1 MRLTSPQT
9 KSIIF
14 RTTDHE
20 NRRAAVVL
28 WERTQMSSNSPFGLK
43 TSATLLGTL
52 LITLFGFSAWGDEP
66 KLSIS
71 GYDSVAYFTDGKPVQ
86 GKAEIEYLWHK
97 LRWRFASDAHREL
110 FVKDPERYAPQ
121 YDGYCAMGVTNG
133 ADAHKDTVD
142 PEAWAIVDGKLYLT
156 HNQYWLGIWKE
167 HSEEYIKKA
176 NASWQALADRAEPVT
191 VGPPCATSPPTTK
204 VALRDGGYWVVV
216 GGQVARDDAGK
227 IVGKGDMRAQIE
239 QVGKNVAACLDAG
252 RATLKDI
259 IFTIN
264 YVTQPAEFEKYSD
277 LRLRYFGPPTPDS
290 ATVPVAKLADPDLLV
305 QVEAFAAIK

>member
-1 MRLTSPQT
+1 
-9 KSIIF
+9 
-14 RTTDHE
+14 
-20 NRRAAVVL
+20 
-28 WERTQMSSNSPFGLK
+28 MSRNSLFGLK

-121 YDGYCAMGVTNG
+121 YDGYCAMGVSNG
-133 ADAHKDTVD
+133 DAAHKDTVD
-142 PEAWAIVDGKLYLT
+142 PEAWAIVDGKLYLS
-156 HNQYWLGIWKE
+156 HNQYWMGIWKE
-167 HSEEYIKKA
+167 HSEEYIKQA
-176 NASWQALADRAEPVT
+176 NASWQALADRAEPV
-191 VGPPCATSPPTTK
+191 VLGPPCGASPPTTK

-252 RATLKDI
+252 GATPKDI

-264 YVTQPAEFEKYSD
+264 YVRQPTEFEKYAD

>member
-9 KSIIF
+9 KSTIF
-14 RTTDHE
+14 GTTGHE

-28 WERTQMSSNSPFGLK
+28 WERTQMSRNSLFGLK
-43 TSATLLGTL
+43 TSATLLGTVL
-52 LITLFGFSAWGDEP
+52 AALFGFSAWGDEP
-66 KLSIS
+66 KLSIG

-110 FVKDPERYAPQ
+110 FVKDPEHYAPQ

-133 ADAHKDTVD
+133 DAAHKDTVD

-167 HSEEYIKKA
+167 HSEEYIKQA
-176 NASWQALADRAEPVT
+176 NASWLALADRAEPVI
-191 VGPPCATSPPTTK
+191 VGPPCAASPTTTK
-204 VALRDGGYWVVV
+204 VALRDGGHWVVV
-216 GGQVARDDAGK
+216 GGQVARDKDGNV
-227 IVGKGDMRAQIE
+227 VGKGDMRAQIE
-239 QVGKNVAACLDAG
+239 QVGKNVDACLSAG
-252 RATLKDI
+252 GATVKDV
-259 IFTIN
+259 IFTVN
-264 YVTQPAEFEKYSD
+264 YVKDPAEFEKYAD

-305 QVEAFAAIK
+305 QVETFAKTK